1 MNERLIAAHL
11 PHDDVVFLSEFIT
24 LMNIAPNEYGNEQY

>member
-11 PHDDVVFLSEFIT
+11 PHDDIVFLSEFVT
-24 LMNIAPNEYGNEQY
+24 LMNVAPN